1 MEKCQTVTINRVQH
15 NFAGEPDILTYDE
28 ISNLAGIN
36 PETNPIITCLSP
48 GRNAFSLTKQD
59 DIGPR
64 ENGAVY
70 HVADRAFTVPKN
82 SVICPNCTRET
93 AFTHKHTTIYGMSE
107 THEAGS
113 ERYECQ
119 VCGYAMF
126 KEEGMKQ
133 GFKFVLD

>member
-1 MEKCQTVTINRVQH
+1 MEKTQEVTINRIQH
-15 NFAGEPDILTYDE
+15 NFKGEPGILTYDE

-36 PETNPIITCLSP
+36 PATNPIITCLSP
-48 GRNAFSLTKQD
+48 GRNAFSLTRPD
-59 DIGPR
+59 DFGPR

-70 HVADRAFTVPKN
+70 HVADSPKN
-82 SVICPNCTRET
+82 SRSCPNCERGT
-93 AFTHKHTTIYGMSE
+93 AFTHKHTTIYGMPE

-126 KEEGMKQ
+126 KEKGVKQ